1 MDHRKRKRGI
11 GVPKKDDSITISYEI
26 GTREAPFETK
36 ALRKALHAFLNTPHK
51 DPDNPKI
58 RRIGGY
64 MYGVYAFFDY
74 DGEPIYVGQTRELLS
89 GRIGRH
95 LTNQRTDA
103 VAMNVL
109 DPYEVYEVQIWPLP
123 QFQGTKDKKAAEEH
137 LDRLEYVVYQ
147 HLLSKSRF
155 KAVLNEKSPPPTKPI
170 TLPRSYRAK
179 VVTDDVRE
187 MRGHPDTRIARRAA
201 TLARLAQVIS
211 ERDVQPGLR
220 RTLLTQARR
229 LQHLAKERYSHF
241 EKEAEAQD
249 SKPDGED

>member
-1 MDHRKRKRGI
+1 
-11 GVPKKDDSITISYEI
+11 VPKKDDPKPKPIDV
-26 GTREAPFETK
+26 GTREPPFETK
-36 ALRKALHAFLNTPHK
+36 ELRKALRAFLNTAHT
-51 DPDNPKI
+51 DPDNPRI

-64 MYGVYAFFDY
+64 KYGVYAFYDY

-109 DPYEVYEVQIWPLP
+109 DPYEVYAVEVWPLP
-123 QFQGTKDKKAAEEH
+123 QFEGTKDKKAAEEY
-137 LDRLEYVVYQ
+137 LDRLEYAVYQ
-147 HLLSKSRF
+147 RLLSNSRF
-155 KAVLNEKSPPPTKPI
+155 EAVLNEKAPSPTKPVE
-170 TLPRSYRAK
+170 LPISYRTT
-179 VVTDDVRE
+179 VVTNPVRE

-229 LQHLAKERYSHF
+229 LQHLAQERYAHF
-241 EKEAEAQD
+241 EKEAVAKD
-249 SKPDGED
+249 IKPDGDD